1 MKAGMISRT
10 MLIALGS
17 ALLVIGGTALAGYQ
31 LPPETATLAPGPN
44 RDVAESYC
52 IVCHSVDYITTQPRN
67 LADPRKFWTAE
78 VNKMRQVYGA
88 PIPDEDAAKI
98 VDYLVASYGT

>member
-1 MKAGMISRT
+1 MTSRA
-10 MLIALGS
+10 MLMALS
-17 ALLVIGGTALAGYQ
+17 AALLGIGGTALAAYQ
-31 LPPETATLAPGPN
+31 LPPETATLAPGLN
-44 RDVAESYC
+44 RDVAEEHC

-67 LADPRKFWTAE
+67 LADPRKFWSAE

-98 VDYLVASYGT
+98 VEYLVATYGT